1 MWEVNLISYMFV
13 LSLMDRTVNLVWKI
27 AVWKKMFSAIFVV
40 DTKIIFCY
48 DFVAPL
54 KHETESTINKV
65 LIIMI
70 ITDPLRIAGL
80 SYLVCCSCFYSV
92 ASLPYQNSWF
102 LLLSIAKFLEK
113 YSQIAIIRS
122 SHTQMF
128 LKLHNIH
135 R

>member
-1 MWEVNLISYMFV
+1 MFV

-54 KHETESTINKV
+54 KHEIESTINKV

-80 SYLVCCSCFYSV
+80 SY
-92 ASLPYQNSWF
+92 
-102 LLLSIAKFLEK
+102 
-113 YSQIAIIRS
+113 
-122 SHTQMF
+122 
-128 LKLHNIH
+128 
-135 R
+135 